1 MAVIQKTLFAKN
13 LDKYSVLVND
23 TDPNSKYFKV
33 TELPD
38 TLTGGKNAFLIAGSD
53 LLVADT
59 KILIEIKSSDGK
71 IIYNE
76 PGEGYISSSL
86 NGVPFTTEYYEG
98 VSKVVSVYVYPDTSF
113 GECTITILGEVNQ
126 YEDGNGILTPI
137 PLDWEGKYNVK
148 WQKTINVNPS
158 LANTTKIRFYERP
171 TAKITEILSPIYRII
186 SGSKVDSG
194 TNQSFANIK
203 LSKLETFA
211 GDVKRVKVFRTSQ
224 GDISDYDLIQDIL
237 VESKELLTSYGL
249 SGSVVGNTGIF
260 TSETLKNYWN
270 TSSLNVYLTSSRIES
285 GIALNGSGL
294 FTYTSSLD
302 IKSTNTYELNLDVF
316 YSASISTNLGIYLVS
331 GSTSS
336 SIATLNGTAPTKNLS
351 NIVIP
356 FKIDTDYPSASLY
369 FSQSQGEWHLG
380 NISLKLSQDTAF
392 SPDEISFVTTMPTI
406 IGNETYN
413 FKFEFY
419 DVNNNY
425 VPVAA
430 TQSATFTGG
439 TNTSNTNLL
448 ISASLSQ
455 SLAALAIVSSSISG
469 TVTSNSS
476 SFSSSVHLL
485 TGSISSSLSSSYGYT
500 SASVT
505 TLSSSVNNSII
516 LTSGSITLLSGS
528 FINLSS
534 SVSGS
539 IYSLSGSL
547 SSSLYAFSSS
557 LSSSTYNTTSQSL
570 YQVYSASQYLD
581 TFIFTDQNGKVNQPP
596 TASSPGLYLGST
608 YLGYYSG
615 SGTAGWKTY
624 MDNQGDFYLTSSVPG
639 GGLLAWNAS
648 SATLQINGSINIQ
661 GGNAA
666 TTSSLNSATAS
677 LLGSINS
684 ATASLSSSLA
694 PNIFTTTTGL
704 INRPPTVLVSGTSG
718 LYLGSTY
725 LGYYNGSDWKTY
737 MANNGNFYLSG
748 AGTDSLSWASGVLTI
763 NGAINITGGNVQTS
777 LSNIN
782 SATSSLNSS
791 ITNINTATSSLD
803 ARIFTNSSGLVNKTP
818 SASTSGLYL
827 GSTFLG
833 YYNGSAWKTYMDNA
847 GKFYLSGTG
856 TNGLSWDG
864 ITLSIQGTLK
874 VADGTGVASSTDLST
889 GLSGKINTGAA
900 ASDVNSNTTTISG
913 GKIRTGTIESTGYAY
928 TSGNFSTAGM
938 QINLDN
944 GLIRSKNFGIS
955 TVGDAFFKGDITGA
969 SGTFSGTVNVG
980 GTDLTTANTLNANTT
995 AGNVGLGNVENLS
1008 AQNQAQTGLIAGT
1021 TITGGG
1027 ITLSGG
1033 GNIKGGQTAY
1043 NTGTGFFLG
1052 YSGTAYKF
1060 SIGDASTKGITWD
1073 GNALSIGGDVTIG
1086 ATLASTV
1093 VSNAAAVSGKIS
1105 TGGAASDVNSGVTKI
1120 SGGQITAD
1128 TITATQISSL
1138 NFTGK
1143 TATFDKGNIGG
1154 WELAAT
1160 TLKSTDSV
1168 TILDSTNKEF
1178 AVMDSNNL
1186 SYYKARVG
1194 AGNTFLS
1201 QPNNPFSEMNALGVR
1216 VSGGSSTSGYG
1227 IFANLQGYNDPVNST
1242 RGTSVSIYSTI
1253 DYTINQFVPCY
1264 TILQENAS
1272 GVDTTVSALQT
1283 EGGAYLRNSGNTSV
1297 TGVGKATNQGFA
1309 LIVEGKT
1316 YLGGGYTGNG
1326 PMVYIAPASMRLDPS
1341 NPGTNYTLK
1350 IIQSTGEV
1358 FRSSS
1363 SRTKKNILGKWSENT
1378 NVLDKIK
1385 VTPVEKFR
1393 YKSWEDKRPE
1403 FYTIGLIA
1411 EDLHDNG
1418 LEEAVIYELDK
1429 YNKPTNIP
1437 ETIDYE
1443 KISSILW
1450 KGMQELLERVENLET
1465 QLKNK

>member
-86 NGVPFTTEYYEG
+86 NGVPFVTEYYEG

-126 YEDGNGILTPI
+126 YEDGNGMLTPI

-171 TAKITEILSPIYRII
+171 TANITEILSPIYRII

-211 GDVKRVKVFRTSQ
+211 GDVKRVKVFRTSE
-224 GDISDYDLIQDIL
+224 GDISDYSLIQDIL
-237 VESKELLTSYGL
+237 VEAKELLTSYNL
-249 SGSVVGNTGIF
+249 SGSVIGNTGIF
-260 TSETLKNYWN
+260 TSETLTNFWN
-270 TSSLNVYLTSSRIES
+270 TGSLNVYLTSSRIES

-302 IKSTNTYELNLDVF
+302 IKSTNTYELNLDAF
-316 YSASISTNLGIYLVS
+316 YSSSISSNLGIYLFS
-331 GSTSS
+331 ALTGS

-439 TNTSNTNLL
+439 TNTSNTTLL

-469 TVTSNSS
+469 TMTIYSS
-476 SFSSSVHLL
+476 SASSSVAIVSGSVFNLSGSVSTSVQLL
-485 TGSISSSLSSSYGYT
+485 TGSISSSLSSSYGF
-500 SASVT
+500 
-505 TLSSSVNNSII
+505 
-516 LTSGSITLLSGS
+516 TSGSIYTLSGSVSSSQSALSASISRSVYNSLTQSFTYVQSLANGNYSGS
-528 FINLSS
+528 FI
-534 SVSGS
+534 SGNIIYAPVIGGQLGYFSTLFKVGQSPNS
-539 IYSLSGSL
+539 IYLDARQTPRKIFIGGAIPSGDTEYSG
-547 SSSLYAFSSS
+547 A
-557 LSSSTYNTTSQSL
+557 YNNTNTN
-570 YQVYSASQYLD
+570 VYLD
-581 TFIFTDQNGKVNQPP
+581 SAGKFSLGNQLSFDGSNLTVNG
-596 TASSPGLYLGST
+596 T
-608 YLGYYSG
+608 
-615 SGTAGWKTY
+615 
-624 MDNQGDFYLTSSVPG
+624 
-639 GGLLAWNAS
+639 
-648 SATLQINGSINIQ
+648 INVA

-666 TTSSLNSATAS
+666 TNTSVATAAGNAATSASNAQTTANNALSGVASVGAYTSS
-677 LLGSINS
+677 
-684 ATASLSSSLA
+684 
-694 PNIFTTTTGL
+694 IFTNSSGQ
-704 INRPPTVLVSGTSG
+704 INKTPSPTASG

-782 SATSSLNSS
+782 SATSSLNSSVSTINSS

-864 ITLSIQGTLK
+864 SSLSITGVIKVSDGTEVTNATITGAASGATALQNSDTGKSLGLTGGSVGGVTIASNKIYVGTGTYGNANTGFYVDSSGNMSLKDKLVWDGSTLSITGNITVSGGNAATTTQVSTAQTT
-874 VADGTGVASSTDLST
+874 AD
-889 GLSGKINTGAA
+889 NA
-900 ASDVNSNTTTISG
+900 AS
-913 GKIRTGTIESTGYAY
+913 AA
-928 TSGNFSTAGM
+928 STA
-938 QINLDN
+938 Q
-944 GLIRSKNFGIS
+944 S
-955 TVGDAFFKGDITGA
+955 
-969 SGTFSGTVNVG
+969 
-980 GTDLTTANTLNANTT
+980 TAN
-995 AGNVGLGNVENLS
+995 
-1008 AQNQAQTGLIAGT
+1008 
-1021 TITGGG
+1021 
-1027 ITLSGG
+1027 
-1033 GNIKGGQTAY
+1033 
-1043 NTGTGFFLG
+1043 
-1052 YSGTAYKF
+1052 
-1060 SIGDASTKGITWD
+1060 
-1073 GNALSIGGDVTIG
+1073 
-1086 ATLASTV
+1086 
-1093 VSNAAAVSGKIS
+1093 GKIS

-1143 TATFDKGNIGG
+1143 TATFDTGKIGG
-1154 WELAAT
+1154 WDLT
-1160 TLKSTDSV
+1160 STGIQSTDTFTRMRS
-1168 TILDSTNKEF
+1168 DNKEF
-1178 AVMDSNNL
+1178 AVMESANVN
-1186 SYYKARVG
+1186 YYKVRIG
-1194 AGNTFLS
+1194 AGTTFKTQSFHPFTEINESGIKVGGIVDTNGDGLS
-1201 QPNNPFSEMNALGVR
+1201 A
-1216 VSGGSSTSGYG
+1216 T
-1227 IFANLQGYNDPVNST
+1227 LQGYNDTANSNT
-1242 RGTSVSIYSTI
+1242 GVSVAIYNSF
-1253 DYTINQFVPCY
+1253 DYTYNQYVGVY
-1264 TILQENAS
+1264 SRVIANNS
-1272 GVDTTVSALQT
+1272 GVASATAAGQF
-1283 EGGAYLRNSGNTSV
+1283 EGGISVRNTTTPLATDSV
-1297 TGVGKATNQGFA
+1297 NQGFA
-1309 LIVEGKT
+1309 IITDGHNYFGGVGKT
-1316 YLGGGYTGNG
+1316 TQIANPFFALSDVYLRGLALN
-1326 PMVYIAPASMRLDPS
+1326 PS
-1341 NPGTNYTLK
+1341 GAGTNYTIKADTLTNGK
-1350 IIQSTGEV
+1350 LFQ
-1358 FRSSS
+1358 SSS
-1363 SRTKKNILGKWSENT
+1363 SRKTKNIYGNWKIGGVLEN
-1378 NVLDKIK
+1378 IK
-1385 VTPVEKFR
+1385 KVPVKRFK
-1393 YKSWEDKRPE
+1393 YKNWADDEVE
-1403 FYTIGLIA
+1403 TFGLIA
-1411 EDLHDNG
+1411 EDLHNNDFWQS
-1418 LEEAVIYELDK
+1418 VIYDADK
-1429 YNKPTNIP
+1429 NNKAIYTE
-1437 ETIDYE
+1437 ETVAGIDYE
-1443 KISSILW
+1443 KVTSILW
-1450 KGMQELLERVENLET
+1450 KGMQELLQKVEDLET